1 MGRKCSAQIDPQVI
15 VYHYQ
20 NGRYTWGIG
29 VNGKKRAK
37 QIIKLKETDEKD
49 DV

>member
-20 NGRYTWGIG
+20 SGQYRWGIS
-29 VNGKKRAK
+29 VNGEDHAK
-37 QIIKLKETDEKD
+37 HIIEIKESHDED
-49 DV
+49 A